1 MEQHGGGTVLIAD
14 DHPLFREALRQVV
27 AVTLPDHMVIQASSL
42 KEAEAVT
49 VTEGLD
55 LVLLDINMPGMN
67 GFNGLVHL
75 CNIFPATPI
84 VIVSADESVE
94 TVREAMTLGA
104 WGFIPKSMD
113 APQMAD
119 AVQRVMAGEIFI
131 PIDLSE
137 GAASQDRYMVDDD
150 FKKGYA
156 ALTSQQRKVLE
167 LDARPSDCLRVQTS
181 AEKLLVFG
189 QMKYELTARGGKG
202 IRAAQRSTFTEIV
215 RPDIVLIDWATIE
228 AEKGSS

>member
-167 LDARPSDCLRVQTS
+167 MVVAGKSNKVIAYEINV
-181 AEKLLVFG
+181 AEGTVKSHVSTILHKLKVNSRTQAALNASKLMG
-189 QMKYELTARGGKG
+189 RS
-202 IRAAQRSTFTEIV
+202 RA
-215 RPDIVLIDWATIE
+215 
-228 AEKGSS
+228 